1 MNSLQ
6 PDYHRIFND
15 ILSKILSIKL
25 HALKFL
31 KRKDLSALDVIKLNT
46 LIFSYTERNTPSGI
60 GENKHR
66 SYNKTDILYM
76 LDFQKENGY
85 NNSQI
90 SLYFRVSRNSI
101 AKWRKIFWILGG

>member
-15 ILSKILSIKL
+15 ILSKKKPVNKIACLKILEK
-25 HALKFL
+25 
-31 KRKDLSALDVIKLNT
+31 KDLSALDVIKLNT

-66 SYNKTDILYM
+66 SYSKTDILYM

-101 AKWRKIFWILGG
+101 AKWRKIFGY

>member
-15 ILSKILSIKL
+15 ILSKKNPVNKIACLKILEK
-25 HALKFL
+25 
-31 KRKDLSALDVIKLNT
+31 KDLSALDVIKLNT
-46 LIFSYTERNTPSGI
+46 LIFNYTERNTPSGI

-101 AKWRKIFWILGG
+101 AKWRKIFGY

>member
-15 ILSKILSIKL
+15 ILSKKNPVNKIACLKILEK
-25 HALKFL
+25 
-31 KRKDLSALDVIKLNT
+31 KDLSALDVIKLNT

-101 AKWRKIFWILGG
+101 AKWRMIFGY

>member
-15 ILSKILSIKL
+15 ILSKKNPVNKIACLKILEK
-25 HALKFL
+25 
-31 KRKDLSALDVIKLNT
+31 KDLSALDVIKLNT

-101 AKWRKIFWILGG
+101 AKWRKIFGY